1 MSFKGLLEKDSKA
14 FTSNNEFGT
23 EVTYRGVV
31 INALFDEIADE
42 ALEGS
47 VHRITVDQADVIGVS
62 KNDTFTV
69 GGVEFKVL
77 DFQSLDGVMDIILNK
92 RSV

>member
-1 MSFKGLLEKDSKA
+1 MPFKDLLAKDSKA

-23 EVTYRGVV
+23 EVTYRGIV

-47 VHRITVDQADVIGVS
+47 VHRITVDETDVIGVS

-69 GGVEFKVL
+69 GGVDYKVL
-77 DFQSLDGVMDIILNK
+77 DFQPLDGVIDIILNK